1 METLR
6 KQKGHSKIHNR
17 KEGRRERT
25 GKGLGKGE
33 GGREGGREGKE
44 GEGRNRSLGRKR
56 REVNRKGSGERE
68 GREWSHTSTIRT
80 ND

>member
-17 KEGRRERT
+17 KEGRKERI
-25 GKGLGKGE
+25 GE
-33 GGREGGREGKE
+33 GGGREGKE
-44 GEGRNRSLGRKR
+44 GEGRNGSLGRKR